1 MSDRTVGGKKIN
13 KSLIVRKAM
22 IPVKNSPTFFW
33 LETKKLL
40 ANFLDYIFP
49 QFCLSCKK
57 EGTIFCADCLNKLQ
71 LLAIEKNPWPEES
84 FVFDECHICL
94 DYHDVVVKKVI
105 KKYKYSYF
113 ENLAEPISKIY
124 IKKIQQLDLAD
135 NFILANIPLHKS
147 KKKKRGF
154 DQTELIAKKISDNLQ
169 IPYFNLLQRQRSTK
183 TQARLNKEQRQKN
196 MAQAFEINEKID
208 YKSLL
213 TKPIVLIDD
222 IATTGT
228 TLNEAAKVLKQAGF
242 RQIIC
247 LALAKN

>member
-1 MSDRTVGGKKIN
+1 
-13 KSLIVRKAM
+13 M

-33 LETKKLL
+33 LETKKIL

-57 EGTIFCADCLNKLQ
+57 EGAIFCDDCLNKLQ
-71 LLAIEKNPWPEES
+71 LLPIEKNPWPEEN
-84 FVFDECHICL
+84 FIFDECHICL
-94 DYHDVVVKKVI
+94 DYHDVVVKKLI

-113 ENLAEPISKIY
+113 ENLAEQISKIY
-124 IKKIQQLDLAD
+124 IKKIQQLDLTD
-135 NFILANIPLHKS
+135 NLIICNIPLHKN

-154 DQTELIAKKISDNLQ
+154 DQTELIAKKISEGLQ
-169 IPYFNLLQRQRSTK
+169 IPYFDLLQRQRSTK
-183 TQARLNKEQRQKN
+183 TQAQLNKEQRQKN
-196 MAQAFEINEKID
+196 MAQAFKSNEKVA
-208 YKSLL
+208 YKDII
-213 TKPIVLIDD
+213 TKQIILIDD

-228 TLNEAAKVLKQAGF
+228 TLNEATKVLKQAGF